1 MVAGRARKSGGRS
14 VGGGR
19 GMSGGREGR
28 RETEKSNLE
37 GGEGW

>member
-19 GMSGGREGR
+19 GMSGGREER

-37 GGEGW
+37 EGEGW